1 MNRLLDERGFSILEA
16 VIIVAIIAIC
26 LIPMMG
32 MFPYQLVNSRSMENY
47 TQDISLARK
56 KTEEIKTR
64 LFSDFQGTITPLTGD
79 FSSDSFPNYEY
90 EVQLSSRAPADTI
103 CTLKVK
109 VWETSRPQDI
119 FEINTKIARR

>member
-1 MNRLLDERGFSILEA
+1 MNRLLNESGFSILEA
-16 VIIVAIIAIC
+16 IAVIAIISIC
-26 LIPMMG
+26 LVPLMG
-32 MFPYQLVNSRSMENY
+32 MFPLQLVNSRSMENY

-64 LFSDFQGTITPLTGD
+64 LFSDFQATIPDSGS
-79 FSSDSFPNYEY
+79 FSSDSFPNYNY
-90 EVQLSSRAPADTI
+90 EVQLSSRTAADTI

-119 FEINTKIARR
+119 FEVNTKIARR